1 MVNLASARIN
11 TFGLSPKADFVP
23 PDDPILE
30 IPASELQALCNSST
44 ALFNDILDIAREERL
59 LDKKD
64 SAEMLINA
72 QNTIKNEK
80 SPIQKLILL
89 NVFIQRAFKPI
100 REAISRRP
108 AANAAEKIIQAT
120 TKVKIRAM
128 MLFEHVKT
136 IAKGERRK
144 KDFAFSSP
152 DVRTFLAGKEGQA
165 PSRRD
170 AIRAMEKAECLF
182 PALRCEHTPNDGR
195 QTIRI
200 IAKIED
206 LDYCDFIEKDGERSK
221 WQRFRMGE
229 VLPFMNANPN
239 SV

>member
-1 MVNLASARIN
+1 MIEIASARIN
-11 TFGLSPKADFVP
+11 TFGPSPKADFVP

-30 IPASELQALCNSST
+30 IHASELQALFNSSV

-59 LDKKD
+59 LDKKN
-64 SAEMLINA
+64 SAEILIKA

-89 NVFIQRAFKPI
+89 NVFIQKAFKPI
-100 REAISRRP
+100 RVAISQRP
-108 AANAAEKIIQAT
+108 AANATEKIIQAS
-120 TKVKIRAM
+120 TKIKLRAM

-136 IAKGERRK
+136 IAKSENRK
-144 KDFAFSSP
+144 KDFVFGSP

-170 AIRAMEKAECLF
+170 AIRAMEKAESLF

-195 QTIRI
+195 QTMRI
-200 IAKIED
+200 IAKIDD
-206 LDYCDFIEKDGERSK
+206 LDNSNIIEADCERSK
-221 WQRFRMGE
+221 WQRFRMTE
-229 VLPFMNANPN
+229 VLPFMNPNPL
-239 SV
+239 

>member
-1 MVNLASARIN
+1 MEVVDTTQINSFASTATR
-11 TFGLSPKADFVP
+11 ADTVP

-30 IPASELQALCNSST
+30 IPLSELQALSNST
-44 ALFNDILDIAREERL
+44 VALFNDILDIAREERL

-64 SAEMLINA
+64 SAELLINA

-89 NVFIQRAFKPI
+89 NAYIRKAFKPI

-108 AANAAEKIIQAT
+108 AANAAERIIQAS
-120 TKVKIRAM
+120 TKIKLRAV
-128 MLFEHVKT
+128 MLYEHVKT
-136 IAKGERRK
+136 IAKGENRK

-170 AIRAMEKAECLF
+170 AIRAMEKAEHLF
-182 PALRCEHTPNDGR
+182 PALKCEHTPNDCR
-195 QTIRI
+195 ATMRLIT
-200 IAKIED
+200 KVDD
-206 LDYCDFIEKDGERSK
+206 LDYCTIIKEDKERDG
-221 WQRFRMGE
+221 WQRFRMTE
-229 VLPFMNANPN
+229 VLPFM
-239 SV
+239 S

>member
-30 IPASELQALCNSST
+30 IHASELQALYNSSV

-59 LDKKD
+59 QDKKD
-64 SAEMLINA
+64 AAEILINA
-72 QNTIKNEK
+72 QNAIKNEK

-89 NVFIQRAFKPI
+89 NVFIQKAFKPI
-100 REAISRRP
+100 RVAISQRP
-108 AANAAEKIIQAT
+108 AANATEKIIQAS
-120 TKVKIRAM
+120 TKIKLRAM

-136 IAKGERRK
+136 IAKSENRK
-144 KDFAFSSP
+144 KDFVFGSP

-170 AIRAMEKAECLF
+170 AIRAMEKAESLF

-195 QTIRI
+195 QTMRI
-200 IAKIED
+200 IAKVDD
-206 LDYCDFIEKDGERSK
+206 LDYSNIIEADCERSK
-221 WQRFRMGE
+221 WQRFRMTE
-229 VLPFMNANPN
+229 VLPFMNPNPL
-239 SV
+239 